1 MNVQERLKFAIR
13 KVLDQPHFRK
23 VALEVSASDTAT
35 DLTEEVNAMI
45 EEVDRRRMVR
55 EFFAAVGQRQPG
67 FGGATEA
74 EVRLGLQ
81 LVAEEFF
88 ELLEALVAVGSAES
102 RAMFA
107 GSKGAVMSVID
118 AHALEIDLPA
128 LVDATVDLDYVVEG
142 LRVRLGVDGDPIWT
156 AVHAAN
162 MAKRTGP
169 IREDGKRL
177 KPEGWTPPDVEG
189 LLREQG
195 WDGRKILT

>member
-1 MNVQERLKFAIR
+1 
-13 KVLDQPHFRK
+13 
-23 VALEVSASDTAT
+23 
-35 DLTEEVNAMI
+35 
-45 EEVDRRRMVR
+45 MVR

-74 EVRLGLQ
+74 EVRLGLR

-88 ELLEALVAVGSAES
+88 ELLDAAYGKCRLGIDSRIERAWQLVQGVVADNDPA
-102 RAMFA
+102 
-107 GSKGAVMSVID
+107 
-118 AHALEIDLPA
+118 IDLPA

-142 LRVRLGVDGDPIWT
+142 LRVRLGVDGDPIWA

-162 MAKRTGP
+162 MAKSTGP
-169 IREDGKRL
+169 IREDGKRT

-195 WDGRKILT
+195 WDGGKIPV